1 MDNEAIERIHD
12 FLSNY
17 DKSFADLTKNQQD
30 KFLLIDAA
38 IQKRLNK
45 VAEAKEVIK
54 ENGINAMSIS
64 KDTGILRPTFYQQP
78 LFDAYIKSYKT
89 EESIPSQSSV
99 QKLNEENKQLRKQI
113 ELFMK
118 KDIYW
123 ASKLAGAES
132 KYDNL
137 AENVSNALD
146 ILKYIT
152 EDASKGL
159 LEIKIE
165 HTINALERD
174 ITVEPSNIENE
185 AEKIM
190 DEDE

>member
-1 MDNEAIERIHD
+1 MDNEAIDRIND

-17 DKSFADLTKNQQD
+17 DKSFNDLTKNRQE
-30 KFLLIDAA
+30 KFLLIDDA
-38 IQKRLNK
+38 IQKRLRK

-54 ENGINAMSIS
+54 ENGINAMNIS

-89 EESIPSQSSV
+89 EESNSSQSSV
-99 QKLNEENKQLRKQI
+99 QKVNEENKQLRKQI

-118 KDIYW
+118 NDIYW

-146 ILKYIT
+146 ILKYIRQ
-152 EDASKGL
+152 DASKDL
-159 LEIKIE
+159 LETKIKQA
-165 HTINALERD
+165 INALERD
-174 ITVEPSNIENE
+174 ISIEPDKLGSA
-185 AEKIM
+185 AEKFR
-190 DEDE
+190 E

>member
-1 MDNEAIERIHD
+1 MDNEAMERIDD

-17 DKSFADLTKNQQD
+17 DKSFADLTKNQQE

-45 VAEAKEVIK
+45 VAESKEVIK
-54 ENGINAMSIS
+54 ENAINAMNIS

-78 LFDAYIKSYKT
+78 LFDAYIKSFKT
-89 EESIPSQSSV
+89 EELNTTQASV
-99 QKLNEENKQLRKQI
+99 QKVIEENKKLSKQVG
-113 ELFMK
+113 LFLK

-132 KYDNL
+132 KYGRL
-137 AENVSNALD
+137 AENVSNA
-146 ILKYIT
+146 IEVLKSIR
-152 EDASKGL
+152 ECESKDS
-159 LEIKIE
+159 LESKIE
-165 HTINALERD
+165 RAIKALERD

-185 AEKIM
+185 AEKIL
-190 DEDE
+190 DE

>member
-1 MDNEAIERIHD
+1 MDNEAIDRIND

-17 DKSFADLTKNQQD
+17 DKSFNDLTKNRQE
-30 KFLLIDAA
+30 KFLLIDDA
-38 IQKRLNK
+38 IQKRLRK

-54 ENGINAMSIS
+54 ENGINAMNIS

-89 EESIPSQSSV
+89 EESNSSQSSV
-99 QKLNEENKQLRKQI
+99 QKVNEENKQLRKQI
-113 ELFMK
+113 ELLMK
-118 KDIYW
+118 NDIYW

-146 ILKYIT
+146 ILKYIRQ
-152 EDASKGL
+152 DASKDL
-159 LEIKIE
+159 LETKIKQA
-165 HTINALERD
+165 INALERD
-174 ITVEPSNIENE
+174 ITVESSNIENE
-185 AEKIM
+185 AEKNM
-190 DEDE
+190 DE